1 VAQGNDPFA
10 VMRQA
15 DGPITFDSSRDAIE
29 ALS

>member
-1 VAQGNDPFA
+1 VARGSDPFA
-10 VMRQA
+10 VMRHA